1 MTVAEVMAQL
11 EKLGNEQTRKTY
23 LRHGVKE
30 PFFGVKI
37 GDLKVLQ
44 KKIKKDHALALA
56 LYDTGNSDAMYLA
69 GLISDP
75 PQMTKAQLQKWLKGA
90 YWHSP
95 ASYTVP
101 WVAAESKYGAELAR
115 EWIDS
120 PKELTAIAGWFTW
133 ASLVGITP
141 DEDLDLDE
149 LAELLDRVQARI
161 HKGKNREKYAMNGF
175 IIAVGGYVEPL
186 LPKAKAVAKAVGT
199 VEVDHGDTSCKT
211 PNAYDYLTYMETKG
225 SIGKKRKSAMC

>member
-1 MTVAEVMAQL
+1 MTAAEVMAQL
-11 EKLGNEQTRKTY
+11 EKLGTEQTRKTY

-75 PQMTKAQLQKWLKGA
+75 QQMTKAQIQKWLKGA
-90 YWHSP
+90 HWYMP
-95 ASYTVP
+95 AQYTVP
-101 WVAAESKYGAELAR
+101 WVAAESKFGAELAR
-115 EWIDS
+115 DWIDS

-133 ASLVGITP
+133 SSLVGITP

-149 LAELLDRVQARI
+149 LADLLDRVQTKI
-161 HKGKNREKYAMNGF
+161 HKAKNREKYAMNSF

-186 LPKAKAVAKAVGT
+186 LPKAKAVAKAIGT

-211 PNAYDYLTYMETKG
+211 PNALDYLTYMETKKA
-225 SIGKKRKSAMC
+225 IGKKRKTAMC